1 MSLVGLRL
9 RTSVTSTIYKKSL
22 KLSNASRKAQTGIV
36 FPSLYIK
43 KSSELEL
50 KSEKFHHITLFV
62 IQQYMSKF
70 ETHMIMFQGFDN
82 GPTKAQ
88 TFTTK

>member
-36 FPSLYIK
+36 LPSLD
-43 KSSELEL
+43 LE
-50 KSEKFHHITLFV
+50 KSEYI
-62 IQQYMSKF
+62 
-70 ETHMIMFQGFDN
+70 IMFQKFDN
-82 GPTKAQ
+82 
-88 TFTTK
+88 